1 MSAGGRWRESLMGGG
16 CFGLPRCNRNA
27 LGFVKKAGW
36 RNKQELQTSF
46 VLRPQG
52 WIERQHRNKI
62 YIFYIFKMSWPRFV
76 FVSKSNIVVSKNLP
90 KMSNV

>member
-1 MSAGGRWRESLMGGG
+1 MGGG
-16 CFGLPRCNRNA
+16 CFGLPRSNRNA

-36 RNKQELQTSF
+36 RNKQELQTLF

-62 YIFYIFKMSWPRFV
+62 KKKKLPGIFLHFQ
-76 FVSKSNIVVSKNLP
+76 
-90 KMSNV
+90 NVMAKICFCI